1 MKQKKLVLTPEEE
14 NLILE
19 KRKQK
24 ELEEGRDRPKKIGY
38 LKHDLYFYIS
48 RSRGREDSYSDII
61 TQFEKDLLV
70 RKFLENFNLISTN
83 TKFECYF
90 TDNGVEYWN
99 EEDGWIQEQS
109 SDWAKENLINIQD
122 IK

>member
-19 KRKQK
+19 MRKK
-24 ELEEGRDRPKKIGY
+24 KKLEEDRNKPKKMGF
-38 LKHDLYFYIS
+38 LKHNIYFYS
-48 RSRGREDSYSDII
+48 QPHMPETYASMI
-61 TQFEKDLLV
+61 TQSEKDSLIEDYESCFSLL
-70 RKFLENFNLISTN
+70 ESG
-83 TKFECYF
+83 TKCVCFI
-90 TDNGVEYWN
+90 DDGVELWFDDVN
-99 EEDGWIQEQS
+99 FGIEERD